1 MIPASQS
8 QFSKVDWIP
17 TGISSLDSITGGGFP
32 TRRIS
37 ECFGPYSVGKTSLAL
52 LIIKNAQALG
62 YKTLWV
68 DQEFTFDNLYAEHLG
83 VDCDDLLFIQE
94 RHAEDALNEVE
105 EFLSETKNAVV
116 IIDAIGSLSPRA
128 EAEKELQ
135 EKTIGGQA
143 SLIAKFCRK
152 VAPLLAL
159 NNCAL
164 IVLNHQFTDIMTG
177 ALKSS
182 GGAKLEYAKSL
193 SVSLKR
199 QFGKQAKREG
209 DGKIYEVVVEAEVRK
224 NKLAGTLGK
233 KASLFMEPGNGFLV
247 QQDLVQEAID
257 KGVLTKE
264 GQSYVFQSVKVA
276 RGMKALREWIKEN
289 ESAVKE
295 AMK

>member
-1 MIPASQS
+1 MIPASQA

-32 TRRIS
+32 TKRIS
-37 ECFGPYSVGKTSLAL
+37 EIFGPYSVGKTSLAL
-52 LIIKNAQALG
+52 LIIKNAQING
-62 YKTLWV
+62 YATLWC
-68 DQEFTFDNLYAEHLG
+68 DQEFTWDTSYAEHLG
-83 VDCDDLLFIQE
+83 IDTNELMFVQE

-105 EFLSETKNAVV
+105 SFLSETKNAVV
-116 IIDAIGSLSPRA
+116 VIDAIGALSPRA
-128 EAEKELQ
+128 EAEKEMQ
-135 EKTIGGQA
+135 DRTIGGQA
-143 SLIAKFCRK
+143 SLIARFCRK

-159 NNCAL
+159 NNSAL

-257 KGVLTKE
+257 KGILTKE
-264 GQSYVFQSVKVA
+264 GQSYVFKGEKVA

-289 ESAVKE
+289 SEAVKE

>member
-8 QFSKVDWIP
+8 TFSKVEWIP
-17 TGISSLDSITGGGFP
+17 TGISSLDSILGGGFP
-32 TRRIS
+32 TKRIS
-37 ECFGPYSVGKTSLAL
+37 EVFGPYSVGKTSLAL
-52 LIIKNAQALG
+52 QVIKQAQHLG

-68 DQEFTFDNLYAEHLG
+68 DQEFSWDNAYAEHLG
-83 VDCDDLLFIQE
+83 IDTDELMFIQE
-94 RHAEDALNEVE
+94 RHAEDALNQVE
-105 EFLSETKNAVV
+105 SFISETKDAVV
-116 IIDAIGSLSPRA
+116 VIDAIGALSPRA
-128 EAEKELQ
+128 EAEKEMG

-152 VAPLLAL
+152 VAPLLVL

-224 NKLAGTLGK
+224 NKLAGTLGR

-247 QQDLVQEAID
+247 QQDLVEEALI
-257 KGVLTKE
+257 KNVLIKE
-264 GQSYVFQSVKVA
+264 GQSYLFKGEKVA
-276 RGMKALREWIKEN
+276 RGMKALREWIKDHSE
-289 ESAVKE
+289 EVKE